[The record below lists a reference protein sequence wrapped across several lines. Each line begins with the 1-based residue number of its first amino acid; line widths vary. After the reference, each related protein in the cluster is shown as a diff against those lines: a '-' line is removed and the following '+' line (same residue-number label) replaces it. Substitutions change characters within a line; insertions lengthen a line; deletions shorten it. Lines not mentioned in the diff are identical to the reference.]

1 MNLHIRKSIHG
12 AFISAVQVLT
22 WKLNWKAGFKEVETK
37 YNFFGKKNYCLLKYN
52 HRGWSYSRQYPVWG
66 KQELERKGTYPL
78 RMKNSTQNR
87 DYLNTKE
94 PTIFL
99 FKNQMAQRFGIEV
112 LHANTGTVWS
122 QYVGAWPSQF
132 HLPLFESKRTTCG
145 SKRCEGGLRAQVSH
159 RLQNQVTNGMHLFS
173 FHDIKALLKTLSH
186 RCQKLLRCPGSSP
199 GSLQKL

>member
-99 FKNQMAQRFGIEV
+99 FKNQMAQRFGTEV
-112 LHANTGTVWS
+112 LHANTGTVWR

-132 HLPLFESKRTTCG
+132 HLPLSQKEP
-145 SKRCEGGLRAQVSH
+145 LV
-159 RLQNQVTNGMHLFS
+159 V
-173 FHDIKALLKTLSH
+173 LKGV
-186 RCQKLLRCPGSSP
+186 KVV
-199 GSLQKL
+199 